1 MSEPRPRCPLPN
13 GLAPAT
19 YGVRGGLER
28 TGFAEMSEP
37 IFLTQ
42 GFVYDRA
49 ADAAAAFAGDL
60 DRYIYSRD
68 ANPTVAAFEERLR
81 LIEGAEACSA
91 VASGMSAIHVC
102 LNALLRPGSR
112 VVAARE
118 LFGTTFAMLEGLFA
132 DWGVHTDY
140 VTGVDLE
147 EWREALARPADVVL
161 LETPSNPMNTIVDL
175 PAVSELAHAAGATV
189 VVDNVMATPILQ
201 RPLELGA
208 DVVLYST
215 TKHIDGQGRVI
226 GGAILGSEEFINGP
240 VEDFIHT
247 TGPTLS
253 AFNGWVL
260 LKGLETLSLRVRAM
274 AAAALELA
282 EWLETQPGIAAVHYP
297 FLRSHPQHDLARA
310 LMSGGG
316 TVVTFDLRTGESEVP
331 AATERTFA
339 FMDALQVIDI
349 SNNLGDAKSIVTHP
363 STTTHRKLGPEVRA
377 ANGIG
382 ETTIRFSVGLEEPAD
397 LKADLA
403 AALVAAG
410 LQD

>member
-1 MSEPRPRCPLPN
+1 MSEPRPRCSLPG
-13 GLAPAT
+13 GLDPAT
-19 YGVRGGLER
+19 YAARGGLER

-60 DRYIYSRD
+60 PRYIYSRD

-81 LIEGAEACSA
+81 LIEGAGACTA
-91 VASGMSAIHVC
+91 TASGMSAIHAC

-112 VVAARE
+112 VVAAQE

-132 DWGVHTDY
+132 DWGVRTDY
-140 VTGVDLE
+140 VTGADLD
-147 EWREALARPADVVL
+147 EWRTALAEPADVVI

-175 PAVSELAHAAGATV
+175 PAVAELAHAAGATV

-208 DVVLYST
+208 DVVVYST

-226 GGAILGSEEFINGP
+226 GGAILGTADFINGP

-260 LKGLETLSLRVRAM
+260 LKGLETLPLRVRAM
-274 AAAALELA
+274 ADAALELA
-282 EWLETQPGIAAVHYP
+282 EWLEGRPGVRAVHYP
-297 FLRSHPQHDLARA
+297 FLPSHPQHDLARR

-316 TVVTFDLRTGESEVP
+316 TVVTFDLGIDDDDP
-331 AATERTFA
+331 AVATERTFA

-349 SNNLGDAKSIVTHP
+349 SNNLGDVKSIVTHP

-382 ETTIRFSVGLEEPAD
+382 ATTIRFSVGLEAPAD
-397 LKADLA
+397 LIADLDQ
-403 AALVAAG
+403 ALTAAG